1 MNNITNFLGLQGI
14 LTDNFVENDNSI
26 IISAHTPASPQL
38 CPQCGKPTSF
48 IHGYRTQKVKDL
60 PMRLKN
66 VTIHLKKRRYICK
79 NVIKLSLKSIRFYQN
94 ITVQQTEDIWASSG
108 L

>member
-1 MNNITNFLGLQGI
+1 MCYNNSTTNQITGGFISHMNNITNFLGLQGI

-38 CPQCGKPTSF
+38 CPRCGKPTSF

-60 PMRLKN
+60 PMRL
-66 VTIHLKKRRYICK
+66 
-79 NVIKLSLKSIRFYQN
+79 
-94 ITVQQTEDIWASSG
+94 
-108 L
+108 